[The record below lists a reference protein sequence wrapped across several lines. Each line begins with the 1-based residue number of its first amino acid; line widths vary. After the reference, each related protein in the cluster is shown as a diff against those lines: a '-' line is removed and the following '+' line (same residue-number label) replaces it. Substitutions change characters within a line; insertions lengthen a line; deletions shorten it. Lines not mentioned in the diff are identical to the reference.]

1 VNLDKA
7 LLGEMYYRMQR
18 IRRFE
23 ETAEELYKRGTVVGL
38 LHPYIGEEAVATGAC
53 LALREDDYITS
64 THRGHGHL
72 LAKGGDSKRLMA
84 ELCGRATGYCR
95 GKGGSMHAADLGL
108 GILGANGIV
117 GGGFGIATG
126 AALSAKKRNSGQ
138 VTVCF
143 FGDGASNQGI
153 FMEVMNMAAIW
164 KLPVI
169 YVCENNNFGEY
180 TRYNEATVTS
190 QPIGARAAAFGLP
203 TAQVDGNDVLAVY
216 QATREAVDRARAGQ
230 GPSFIE
236 ARTYRL
242 RGHHM
247 GDIGFTRRY
256 RTKEELDERWKQEPV
271 GRFRMWLLES
281 HNLSESEIAEIDA
294 KVEAEMQ
301 EAIEFAR
308 QSPVPELSEIMEHI
322 YA

>member
-1 VNLDKA
+1 
-7 LLGEMYYRMQR
+7 
-18 IRRFE
+18 
-23 ETAEELYKRGTVVGL
+23 
-38 LHPYIGEEAVATGAC
+38 
-53 LALREDDYITS
+53 
-64 THRGHGHL
+64 
-72 LAKGGDSKRLMA
+72 
-84 ELCGRATGYCR
+84 
-95 GKGGSMHAADLGL
+95 
-108 GILGANGIV
+108 
-117 GGGFGIATG
+117 
-126 AALSAKKRNSGQ
+126 
-138 VTVCF
+138 VTICF

-164 KLPVI
+164 KLPVV

-180 TRYNEATVTS
+180 TRFDEATVTS

-216 QATREAVDRARAGQ
+216 QATRESVDRARAGQ

-271 GRFRMWLLES
+271 GRFRTWLLED
-281 HNLSESEIAEIDA
+281 HNLSESEILEIEA
-294 KVEAEMQ
+294 KVETEMQ
-301 EAIEFAR
+301 EAIEFVN
-308 QSPVPELSEIMEHI
+308 QSPVPELSEITEHV